1 MEKIDVWKAHG
12 DGGERGIGPVIAYCS
27 TKAQAE
33 NAAKGRGWY
42 GGNGHV
48 TRCAALRIDGM
59 VWLLDQPEP
68 IDLDSLEAK
77 RDAELKAQ
85 TLASLTAE
93 QRRVLGIEA

>member
-1 MEKIDVWKAHG
+1 
-12 DGGERGIGPVIAYCS
+12 
-27 TKAQAE
+27 
-33 NAAKGRGWY
+33 
-42 GGNGHV
+42 
-48 TRCAALRIDGM
+48 M